1 MLKIIRR
8 VFSFQ
13 DWTTSHPNTP
23 PPGDMLDA
31 QFDEIIDQIDGW
43 DQRVKSAIR
52 HDGKIAAHAVLA
64 TSLAPSLIE
73 ELAGKFKRQVAD
85 DTEAAAEAANVATS
99 AVRDAARLQAEAI
112 SVSALATQTADL
124 VIDARGQAMARL
136 EQLSR
141 EVEQN
146 LAEVRQLAA
155 SVRGIESDFQNAT
168 PVAQD
173 WAEASWMWAEWLDE
187 SGGGDNSLPDN
198 AVKIM
203 DLTGDHWS
211 ARWWANYAARA
222 VQQKLLVQGQVSR
235 YLYYATAGQTI
246 YTGIDY
252 YGQQLTVDWT
262 SNAVQVFV
270 NGVLK
275 IPVRDYNAASQ
286 PPNQLILV
294 TAPATGS
301 PVELIVTKPFTGSGA
316 PAIRVKRLKTSTWSF
331 TGAGTSFPL
340 INAADD
346 TPITPGTGKDHQV
359 LVSLNGNWQAAIR
372 DYTISTSNI
381 VFVNAPEADAL
392 AFGIVLDDSG
402 S

>member
-1 MLKIIRR
+1 LLSIIRR
-8 VFSFQ
+8 VFSFR
-13 DWTTSHPNTP
+13 DWSRYHPTEP
-23 PPGDMLDA
+23 HPGDMLDA
-31 QFDEIIDQIDGW
+31 QFDEIIEQFDGW
-43 DQRVKSAIR
+43 DQRVTAAIR
-52 HDGKIAAHAVLA
+52 PDGKIATAAVVAASLDPA
-64 TSLAPSLIE
+64 LVDTLTAGIRGSLADDLIE
-73 ELAGKFKRQVAD
+73 ANAS
-85 DTEAAAEAANVATS
+85 AAIARIAANDAVVARNT
-99 AVRDAARLQAEAI
+99 V
-112 SVSALATQTADL
+112 VSAQAL
-124 VIDARGQAMARL
+124 VQGSTEVVLDARGEALARIR
-136 EQLSR
+136 QLVAQS
-141 EVEQN
+141 ESS
-146 LAEVRQLAA
+146 LAEVRRLEA
-155 SVRGIESDFQNAT
+155 SVRGIESDFNNAT

-173 WAEASWMWAEWLDE
+173 WAEASWMWAEWMDE

-235 YLYYATAGQTI
+235 YLYYATAGQTT
-246 YTGIDY
+246 YAGLDY
-252 YGQQLTVDWT
+252 YGQALTVDWT

-294 TAPATGS
+294 TAPPLGT
-301 PVELIVTKPFTGSGA
+301 PVELIVTKPFTGGA
-316 PAIRVKRLKTSTWSF
+316 ATALKIKRLKTSGWTF
-331 TGAGTSFPL
+331 TGSGTTFPL

-346 TPITPGTGKDHQV
+346 TPITPGSGKDHQV
-359 LVSLNGNWQAAIR
+359 LVAVNGNWQAAVR

-381 VFVNAPEADAL
+381 VFTTAPEVDAL